1 MSIGKNSINRAG
13 TAASRATGEQTK
25 RLFSEDNSAEAAQA
39 ASSAVLESVTAPDS
53 SSTLEYVPV
62 AAILPSFDEEMIT
75 CAATFNDV
83 MKSVSEYGILIPML
97 LRKVEIKGET
107 VFRVLTGH
115 KRLYAAKK
123 LGIETVPALVIVCD
137 DRRAADICR
146 EVCAYDSKSKRFDTE
161 NLSNSASIAASLL
174 TSGIPSFDTSEGSSG
189 KLGEDKLLSVNDEM
203 PTFLL

>member
-1 MSIGKNSINRAG
+1 M
-13 TAASRATGEQTK
+13 
-25 RLFSEDNSAEAAQA
+25 
-39 ASSAVLESVTAPDS
+39 TAPDS

-137 DRRAADICR
+137 DRRAADIWR
-146 EVCAYDSKSKRFDTE
+146 EVCAYDSKSKRLDTE
-161 NLSNSASIAASLL
+161 NVQNKASIAASLL